1 MQFCTAFSLTY
12 VHQSFWLSLYFFIFL
27 HSFMVWP
34 VSAWRMIYLNYQW
47 HEMNWF
53 SRFFFSFFSF
63 NHFWSAIVIELL
75 GFWHWAFGSSQKGVC
90 CPIDH
95 CGCRRNWHLQWHF
108 FTPLTAPEM
117 YNRLDSLWRQFKG
130 ERLPTHVPRSWL
142 NEVSITYM
150 HRQFCIEC
158 TSIESIYGEIGVIL
172 SLIIIV
178 VEYVADF
185 Q

>member
-53 SRFFFSFFSF
+53 CRFFFSFFSF

-90 CPIDH
+90 CPIYH
-95 CGCRRNWHLQWHF
+95 CGCRRNWHLAWHF
-108 FTPLTAPEM
+108 F
-117 YNRLDSLWRQFKG
+117 YSIDC
-130 ERLPTHVPRSWL
+130 SWNVQQVGL
-142 NEVSITYM
+142 LVETSQGWEITK
-150 HRQFCIEC
+150 
-158 TSIESIYGEIGVIL
+158 TSTQIMI
-172 SLIIIV
+172 
-178 VEYVADF
+178 
-185 Q
+185 